1 MLAAQLTHA
10 AGESS
15 PGRLA
20 SGTRAVVLAVDGEC
34 ALALVEERLHVAGV
48 DHVAIREP
56 DLPWAGALM
65 AIGIVPAHERAAI
78 RRALGRLPLL

>member
-1 MLAAQLTHA
+1 VLAAQLTHA

-15 PGRLA
+15 PGRLP
-20 SGTRAVVLAVDGEC
+20 SGTRAIVLAAADEA
-34 ALALVEERLHVAGV
+34 ALARLEERLHLAAIA
-48 DHVAIREP
+48 HVAIREP

-65 AIGIVPAHERAAI
+65 AIGVTPVRDRAPV